1 MQYTGWNFEKT
12 LLVRSPS
19 GPRERELIDVR
30 IPLDGRSARN
40 LERDVRVILKKDWN
54 LLEREIPSHVY
65 GIEHHGAIA
74 TCRVAFVMDVP
85 AFQPQRVGVYYD
97 NPDAPAPRYE
107 SPLQM
112 SGSPLGG
119 SVNTPFLT
127 AAFDDH
133 SGQIRTLTGRF
144 DVPSIDPLR
153 IPFFDRVQE
162 HVAVLFAVQD
172 GHGNCRAEWA
182 SPAAWD
188 KPAISQ
194 DIRGPIFVKL
204 VRRGKL
210 AWPGCPAVDQ
220 CPDCQIAYKFF
231 AHQPYFLVYTR
242 VTFVARTD
250 VFGIR
255 IGGMSVDRDRYT
267 HYTFRPVS
275 PSLPETDIEEM
286 GHILIDSE
294 HTAGLPNGSVF
305 SGLLPYTIAW
315 HAFLRAK
322 KGMDCGLA
330 AIQLRHTI
338 STPRIDFPYYRS
350 ATYLLREPD
359 AVSCTR
365 APVYTKVQRPE
376 NLVRI
381 PAGTVIDH
389 LDAVVCDRFDM
400 DWGNRTERLGKRLND
415 PPQVAVHPRFMLGDV
430 PPEAYEPLPYGQRGD
445 AYRRFGVR

>member
-1 MQYTGWNFEKT
+1 MQYNGWNFEKT

-30 IPLDGRSARN
+30 IPLDRRSAQN
-40 LERDVRVILKKDWN
+40 LQRDIRVILKKDWN
-54 LLEREIPSHVY
+54 LLDREIPSQVY
-65 GIEHHGAIA
+65 GIQQHGGIA

-85 AFQPQRVGVYYD
+85 AFGSQRVGVYYD
-97 NPDAPAPRYE
+97 NPDAPAPHYE

-112 SGSPLGG
+112 TGSALGG
-119 SVNTPFLT
+119 SVKTPFLT
-127 AAFDDH
+127 AAFDDR

-153 IPFFDRVQE
+153 IPFFDRVQQ
-162 HVAVLFAVQD
+162 HVAVSFPVKDTAGNVRAV
-172 GHGNCRAEWA
+172 WA

-188 KPAISQ
+188 RPLISEE
-194 DIRGPIFVKL
+194 IRGPIFVKL
-204 VRRGKL
+204 VRQGKL
-210 AWPGCPAVDQ
+210 AWPDCPTPNQ
-220 CPDCQIAYKFF
+220 CPDCQITYKFF

-242 VTFVARTD
+242 LTFVADTD

-255 IGGMSVDRDRYT
+255 VGGLSIEPDRYT

-275 PSLPETDIEEM
+275 PNLPQTDIEEM
-286 GHILIDSE
+286 GHILIDPD

-305 SGLLPYTIAW
+305 SDLLPYTIAW

-322 KGMDCGLA
+322 KGTDCGLA
-330 AIQLRHTI
+330 SIQLRHTI
-338 STPRIDFPYYRS
+338 CTPRVDFPYYRA

-359 AVSCTR
+359 TITCAR
-365 APVYTKVQRPE
+365 APVYTKIQRPE
-376 NLVRI
+376 NLVRV

-400 DWGNRTERLGKRLND
+400 DWGNRTELLGKRLND
-415 PPQVAVHPRFMLGDV
+415 PPQIAVHPRFLLGDV
-430 PPEAYEPLPYGQRGD
+430 PARVYEPLPHGQRGD